1 MGSFALT
8 VWRDNCHGRGAF
20 SVFNDLE
27 DRNQFQSFYQ
37 IEKKTFDML
46 VEQVGPKI
54 EKGDTNYRRSVCT
67 RERLLI
73 TLMYNT
79 HDL

>member
-1 MGSFALT
+1 
-8 VWRDNCHGRGAF
+8 
-20 SVFNDLE
+20 
-27 DRNQFQSFYQ
+27 
-37 IEKKTFDML
+37 ML
-46 VEQVGPKI
+46 VELVRPKI